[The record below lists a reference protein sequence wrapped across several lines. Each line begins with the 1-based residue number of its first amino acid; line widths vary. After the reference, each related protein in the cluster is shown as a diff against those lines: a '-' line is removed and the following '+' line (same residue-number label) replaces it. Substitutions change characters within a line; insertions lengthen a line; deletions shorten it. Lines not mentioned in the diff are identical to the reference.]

1 MRPGRVE
8 PAFLVDA
15 IRHEMDAAES
25 ALALPGPAAWLSHRD
40 LASARL
46 AACQAIDTARA
57 VLDLLAAGLGCSADQ
72 EAGERLLDLRG
83 SMRNAAHV
91 IDELRT
97 GQGF

>member
-1 MRPGRVE
+1 MRE
-8 PAFLVDA
+8 PDLRQERAREERDG
-15 IRHEMDAAES
+15 AAES
-25 ALALPGPAAWLSHRD
+25 ALAIPGPAAWLSHRD
-40 LASARL
+40 LVSARL

-57 VLDLLAAGLGCSADQ
+57 V
-72 EAGERLLDLRG
+72 LDLRG